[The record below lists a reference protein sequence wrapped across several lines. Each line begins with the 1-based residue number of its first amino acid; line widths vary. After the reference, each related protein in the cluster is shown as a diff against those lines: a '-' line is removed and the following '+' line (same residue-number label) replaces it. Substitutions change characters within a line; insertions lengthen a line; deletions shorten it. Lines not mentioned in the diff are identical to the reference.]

1 MTVTAMPAHNNRAR
15 QPEDTV
21 MEGSSSGMRAAS
33 ARDAAACR
41 EIYRPYVLTTAIS
54 WEIDVPTVAEMAA
67 RIDSSAP
74 PTSGSSSSDM
84 LRSLALRMAR
94 H

>member
-21 MEGSSSGMRAAS
+21 MEGSSSGMRADS
-33 ARDAAACR
+33 ARDAAACL

-54 WEIDVPTVAEMAA
+54 WEIDGPTVAEMAA
-67 RIDSSAP
+67 RTDSSAP
-74 PTSGSSSSDM
+74 PTSGSSSSET
-84 LRSLALRMAR
+84 LRSLALRMGS